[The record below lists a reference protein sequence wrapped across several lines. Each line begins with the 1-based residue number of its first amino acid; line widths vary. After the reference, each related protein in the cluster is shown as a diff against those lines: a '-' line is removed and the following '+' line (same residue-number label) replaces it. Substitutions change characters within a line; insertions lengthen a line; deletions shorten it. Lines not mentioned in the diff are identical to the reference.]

1 MTDRVVLD
9 ACVLYPTLLRQM
21 LLSTARAGL
30 FTPLWSSRILGEWH
44 HAAARSGPVEA
55 DLVKAEIALH
65 QSRFPTAD
73 ISPSPDLEE
82 TLYLPDPDDRH
93 VLAAAIEAEADAI
106 LTLNL
111 KDFPTRTL
119 SGHGILRY
127 EPDLFL
133 CNLRAA
139 YPEADPLLRAPL
151 ARAASDL
158 GTAEKSLL
166 KKSRLLRLAK
176 AMGL

>member
-21 LLSTARAGL
+21 LMAIARAGL
-30 FTPLWSSRILGEWH
+30 FEPLWSPRILGEWH
-44 HAAARSGPVEA
+44 HAAARSGVVEA
-55 DLVKAEIALH
+55 DLVRAEIALME
-65 QSRFPTAD
+65 SRFPGASITPA
-73 ISPSPDLEE
+73 PGVTE
-82 TLYLPDPDDRH
+82 TLHLPDPNDRH
-93 VLAAAIEAEADAI
+93 VLAAAIEARADAI

-119 SGHGILRY
+119 GAHGVLRY

-139 YPEADPLLRAPL
+139 CPEADPLLRAPL
-151 ARAASDL
+151 ARASTELSAP
-158 GTAEKSLL
+158 EKSLL
-166 KKSRLLRLAK
+166 KKSRLSRLAK
-176 AMGL
+176 AMGV